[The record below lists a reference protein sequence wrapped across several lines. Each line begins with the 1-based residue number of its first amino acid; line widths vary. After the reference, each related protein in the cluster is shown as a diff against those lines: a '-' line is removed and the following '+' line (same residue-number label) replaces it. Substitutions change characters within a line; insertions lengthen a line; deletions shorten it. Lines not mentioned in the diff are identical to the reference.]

1 MKIRILKQTMLGG
14 TVVRVGEVIEASLPE
29 SQYLIGINKAEQV
42 IDEPPKKEETIVE
55 PEAPSCPPSRPP
67 VKPTKRRKTNAAQPR
82 I

>member
-14 TVVRVGEVIEASLPE
+14 TVVRIGEVVEASLPD
-29 SQYLIGINKAEQV
+29 SQYLIGLGKAEQV

-55 PEAPSCPPSRPP
+55 PEAPSCPP
-67 VKPTKRRKTNAAQPR
+67 VKPKRRKTNAAQPR